1 MRRMRLL
8 LVIMVVVAASTWL
21 MAGASAEAEAGGGGG
36 GRGGTNC
43 METCPTRTAPLC
55 ARQGSN
61 GSRKNFANQCEL
73 ERYNCRF
80 GQRFEF
86 RSQQHDRH
94 PTTDGHLG
102 GWARCT
108 SNL

>member
-21 MAGASAEAEAGGGGG
+21 MAGTSAEAEAEAVAVAEAEAEAGGGGG

-43 METCPTRTAPLC
+43 METCPTRNAPLC

-80 GQRFEF
+80 GQNLRKIK
-86 RSQQHDRH
+86 
-94 PTTDGHLG
+94 DGS
-102 GWARCT
+102 C
-108 SNL
+108 